1 MEPTCKLSAKCLK
14 ADEGLE
20 KCHMPYFLAASNTS
34 SSDNTPT
41 WYIDLMLSM
50 VTKTVGEEH
59 SSEMECH
66 KAFNLLLAILLNFHC
81 LTAHD
86 GTLAT
91 PYLSLINNLVLAKLA
106 QCLGHVYFYM
116 TSVSHSTC

>member
-20 KCHMPYFLAASNTS
+20 KCHMPYFLAASHTS

-50 VTKTVGEEH
+50 VTKTVGEAH
-59 SSEMECH
+59 SSEMECR
-66 KAFNLLLAILLNFHC
+66 KAFNLLLLNFHC

-86 GTLAT
+86 GTSAT
-91 PYLSLINNLVLAKLA
+91 PYLSLINNLVLAKLT
-106 QCLGHVYFYM
+106 QCLGRV
-116 TSVSHSTC
+116 